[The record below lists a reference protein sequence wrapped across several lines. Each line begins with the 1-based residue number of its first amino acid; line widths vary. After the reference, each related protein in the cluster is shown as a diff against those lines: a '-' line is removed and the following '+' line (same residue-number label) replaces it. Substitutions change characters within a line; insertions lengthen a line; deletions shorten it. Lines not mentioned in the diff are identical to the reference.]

1 MKKDMPHSNL
11 LLVAI
16 AALFIF
22 SAQADTVGPFP
33 YAGYF
38 EQADQV
44 IIARC
49 TSVRTVE
56 DPKPDQFG
64 VVVRQLQA
72 TFRPSAFFKGAQTW
86 TEPQIKFPRV
96 EVIDEEKFKSMD
108 STDARML
115 LGGLE
120 RMINFTPSASYMIFL
135 RNGKSFASIEV
146 PTHYRP

>member
-1 MKKDMPHSNL
+1 MRTDLPHFNL
-11 LLVAI
+11 LLVAL
-16 AALFIF
+16 AALLID
-22 SAQADTVGPFP
+22 SAHADTVGPFP

-44 IIARC
+44 VIARC
-49 TSVRTVE
+49 TSVKTIE
-56 DPKPDQFG
+56 NPKPDQFG
-64 VVVRQLQA
+64 VVVKQLQA
-72 TFRPSAFFKGAQTW
+72 TFRPSAFFKGAQSW
-86 TEPQIKFPRV
+86 TEPQIKFSRV

-120 RMINFTPSASYMIFL
+120 RMINFDPSSSYMIFL
-135 RNGKSFASIEV
+135 RDGKSFASIEV